1 VRERRPARVP
11 VRMLLPQPRGSL
23 SETLFDRLRRS
34 PDRPV
39 HLPDDLHPDSQDDAA
54 VAHWAL
60 HELHH
65 RGFADVD
72 AAMEWHPG
80 LALVRHRLDTDLE
93 QTLRARHPG
102 GPRVDDPTDP
112 ASFAEA
118 VFAWVAGHDGRSLA
132 THVHRHADEEQVL
145 ELLRWRSVYHLKE
158 ADPTTWALPR
168 LPAAAQ
174 AALAEVQYDEY
185 GAGAPERVHR
195 ELFARA
201 MAACGLDPEHGAY
214 VDEAPAE
221 VLEQN
226 VAMTLFGLHRR
237 LRGAAVGHF
246 AAFEATSSLP
256 SRRLALGLERLGLA
270 QEVVDYY
277 TEHVEADAVHEQLAV
292 RGLAGALVADEPD
305 LLDDVFLGAFTC
317 LDLEDRVAGR
327 FLARQG
333 VAA

>member
-1 VRERRPARVP
+1 MR
-11 VRMLLPQPRGSL
+11 LPQPRGSL
-23 SETLFDRLRRS
+23 SETVFDQLRRF

-39 HLPDDLHPDSQDDAA
+39 DLPGSIDPDSRDDAA
-54 VAHWAL
+54 ITLWVL

-65 RGFADVD
+65 RGFEDVD
-72 AAMEWHPG
+72 PAMEWHPA
-80 LALVRHRLDTDLE
+80 LAAVRHRLDGDLE
-93 QTLRARHPG
+93 QTLRDRFPG
-102 GPRVDDPTDP
+102 SPQVDDPTDP
-112 ASFAEA
+112 ASFAETF
-118 VFAWVAGHDGRSLA
+118 FAYVGGHDGRSLA
-132 THVHRHADEEQVL
+132 GHVHRHADEEQVL

-185 GAGAPERVHR
+185 GAGAPGRVHR
-195 ELFARA
+195 ALFARA

-221 VLEQN
+221 VLQQN
-226 VAMTLFGLHRR
+226 VAMTLFGLQRR

-256 SRRLALGLERLGLA
+256 SRRLVIGFERLGLA
-270 QEVVDYY
+270 RELVDYY
-277 TEHVEADAVHEQLAV
+277 LEHVEADAVHEQLAV
-292 RGLAGALVADEPD
+292 RSLAGSLVVEEPE

-327 FLARQG
+327 FLARPG

>member
-1 VRERRPARVP
+1 
-11 VRMLLPQPRGSL
+11 MLLPQPRGSL
-23 SETLFDRLRRS
+23 SESVLDQLRRF

-39 HLPDDLHPDSQDDAA
+39 DLPTDPDAVVPDDHDDAA
-54 VAHWAL
+54 ATLWVR

-65 RGFADVD
+65 RGFDDVD
-72 AAMEWHPG
+72 AAMEWHPA
-80 LALVRHRLDTDLE
+80 LAAVRHRLDGDLE
-93 QTLRARHPG
+93 QTLRRRFPG
-102 GPRVDDPTDP
+102 APEVADPADP

-118 VFAWVAGHDGRSLA
+118 FFGWVAGHDGRSLA
-132 THVHRHADEEQVL
+132 GHVHRHADEEQVL

-158 ADPTTWALPR
+158 ADPTTWVLPR

-174 AALAEVQYDEY
+174 AALAEVLYDEY

-195 ELFARA
+195 ALFARA
-201 MAACGLDPEHGAY
+201 MAACGLSPEHGAY
-214 VDEAPAE
+214 VDDAPAE

-256 SRRLALGLERLGLA
+256 SRRLAIGFERLGMP
-270 QEVVDYY
+270 QELVDYY

-292 RGLAGALVADEPD
+292 RSLAGALVAEEPD
-305 LLDDVFLGAFTC
+305 LLDDVFLGAFSC

-327 FLARQG
+327 FLAARG

>member
-1 VRERRPARVP
+1 
-11 VRMLLPQPRGSL
+11 MLLPKPRGSL
-23 SETLFDRLRRS
+23 SESVFDQLRRY
-34 PDRPV
+34 PDEAV
-39 HLPDDLHPDSQDDAA
+39 HLAADPAAFEPDSTDDAA
-54 VAHWAL
+54 ITLWVL

-65 RGFADVD
+65 RGFEDVD
-72 AAMEWHPG
+72 AAMEWHPS
-80 LALVRHRLDTDLE
+80 LAPVRHRLDSDLE
-93 QTLRARHPG
+93 QTLRSRFPG
-102 GPRVDDPTDP
+102 TPDIDDAADP

-118 VFAWVAGHDGRSLA
+118 FFGYVAGHDGRSLA
-132 THVHRHADEEQVL
+132 AHVHRRADEEQVL

-158 ADPTTWALPR
+158 ADPTAWALPR
-168 LPAAAQ
+168 LPAPAQ

-185 GAGAPERVHR
+185 GAGAPGRVHR

-201 MAACGLDPEHGAY
+201 MAACGLRPEHGAY

-226 VAMTLFGLHRR
+226 AAMTLFGLHRR

-256 SRRLALGLERLGLA
+256 SRRMALGLERLGLA
-270 QEVVDYY
+270 QELVDYY

-292 RGLAGALVADEPD
+292 RSLAGALLADEPQ

-327 FLARQG
+327 FLERQG

>member
-1 VRERRPARVP
+1 
-11 VRMLLPQPRGSL
+11 MLLPTPRGTL
-23 SETLFDRLRRS
+23 SETLFDQLRR
-34 PDRPV
+34 PADEPL
-39 HLPDDLHPDSQDDAA
+39 HLPHDPDALAPDCGDDAV
-54 VAHWAL
+54 VALWVL

-65 RGFADVD
+65 RGFEDVD
-72 AAMEWHPG
+72 AAMEWHPA
-80 LALVRHRLDTDLE
+80 LAPVRHRLEADLE
-93 QTLRARHPG
+93 ATLRARFPG
-102 GPRVDDPTDP
+102 SPPVADPTDP
-112 ASFAEA
+112 VAFAET
-118 VFAWVAGHDGRSLA
+118 FFDWVGGHDGRSLA
-132 THVHRHADEEQVL
+132 AHVHRHADEEQVL

-185 GAGAPERVHR
+185 GAGVPDRVHR

-201 MAACGLDPEHGAY
+201 MAACGLRPEHGAY

-256 SRRLALGLERLGLA
+256 SRRMALGLERLGMA
-270 QEVVDYY
+270 QELVDYY

-292 RGLAGALVADEPD
+292 RFLAGALLAEEPD
-305 LLDDVFLGAFTC
+305 LLDDVFLGAFSC

-327 FLARQG
+327 LLERQG